1 MVWLLDSR
9 LHSRSSGPL
18 TWIQDSFTCYVLLNK
33 LFRLCSSV
41 VYSDQLFGAAR
52 YIHISYHDRWP
63 VIRILNFPLQTFTY
77 LREDD
82 VDFWRKLVYR
92 LPHKRMSHISRIV
105 NTSNDAKRRISELRR
120 LISYTSRDED
130 DQVETGNR
138 SRPPSFPLTTAN
150 A

>member
-1 MVWLLDSR
+1 MFYLINFSDFVRR
-9 LHSRSSGPL
+9 LYIPTSSL
-18 TWIQDSFTCYVLLNK
+18 VLLVTYTY
-33 LFRLCSSV
+33 L
-41 VYSDQLFGAAR
+41 
-52 YIHISYHDRWP
+52 ITIRWP

-150 A
+150 AQNHFFQIVQPVKYCIY

>member
-1 MVWLLDSR
+1 MLCFTFPTLLVGCIFRPALWCCS
-9 LHSRSSGPL
+9 LHTL
-18 TWIQDSFTCYVLLNK
+18 
-33 LFRLCSSV
+33 
-41 VYSDQLFGAAR
+41 
-52 YIHISYHDRWP
+52 ISYHDRWP